1 MNRKSRGFEGLL
13 LQVCFCDVAK
23 RGGMEAISE
32 RNSLAVRRKSKRTCH
47 PAHSD
52 LPVMSYELTF
62 YVDKVIE
69 LMFIRAILALVSLLI
84 EETLHM
90 LWEVGA
96 NLLR

>member
-1 MNRKSRGFEGLL
+1 
-13 LQVCFCDVAK
+13 
-23 RGGMEAISE
+23 
-32 RNSLAVRRKSKRTCH
+32 
-47 PAHSD
+47 
-52 LPVMSYELTF
+52 MSYELTF

-69 LMFIRAILALVSLLI
+69 LMFIRAILTLVSLLI